1 MSSKKNVKSA
11 FKSSIR
17 PPFKK
22 SITFKNINPNANNIS
37 VTPNMNNTTNI
48 EQKREEAKKR
58 KIRKNLFSKRIS
70 YNKGMVYHG
79 FNLNAKNK
87 KDLWTTTE
95 NENAARKAFIPLDT
109 SIKLYNPYDYRARKL
124 NNSRK
129 IIRFT
134 PEEIRVIMEKE
145 PSNLMKPLNLM
156 HYLKVQQKIENN
168 STTAK
173 KRANTMRDNLNIFNG
188 NMYPIYE
195 NPVKNMTNEE
205 EAKLKEE
212 AKLNNEKKFIMAIKS
227 KGYDIYLADL
237 IDKEPKILT
246 LQNLAKYT
254 EGDLIARGIPKF
266 KARAIL
272 QIAK

>member
-1 MSSKKNVKSA
+1 MSDIPPPLKTALKQSPNKSPNKSPKTIKFNNTVKA
-11 FKSSIR
+11 FRNTKTA
-17 PPFKK
+17 KL
-22 SITFKNINPNANNIS
+22 ANN
-37 VTPNMNNTTNI
+37 T
-48 EQKREEAKKR
+48 R
-58 KIRKNLFSKRIS
+58 KYGDGKANFSTS
-70 YNKGMVYHG
+70 TQY
-79 FNLNAKNK
+79 KNK
-87 KDLWTTTE
+87 LLFGDTEVLKSNLWTTTN
-95 NENAARKAFIPLDT
+95 NEKDARKAFIPLDT